1 MIKYWCCAILLIGFA
16 RNAFAQGK
24 AKAIDKVIVIEK
36 NEQWFGGTV
45 DDGSKMPY
53 QNNYTFNLYGNN
65 KDNQAAPLLLSTS
78 GRYVWSNEPFEFT
91 FINNQLIITR
101 ARGNVVVEKAG
112 SSLRDAFKGVSHIQ
126 FAASGKMPDTLLFS
140 KPQYNTWIELVY
152 NQNQEDILKYAHHI
166 IDNGFPPGVLMI
178 DDNWADHYGKF
189 SFRKDRFP
197 DAKKMLSELHHM
209 GFKVMIWVSP
219 FISPDTQVFRELLA
233 KKLVLMDTKGQGTTW
248 QTATEPI
255 LINWWNGYSAEMD
268 FTNPAAVDWYHGQL
282 QYMVNT
288 YGVDGFKF
296 DAGDVEFYPEKA
308 LTYKKASPNEQC
320 ELWGQFAAFYPL
332 NEYRAMWKR
341 GGQPLAER
349 LRDKKHSWA
358 DLQKLIPNALS
369 AGLLGYQFTCPD
381 MIGGGEYGSFIGL
394 DKLDQELLVRSAQCA
409 ALMPMMQFSVA
420 PWRVLDSLHLKAV
433 KKAVDLRLKHTPY
446 LLALVESAAA
456 SGEPVARSL
465 EYEFPNQGYAAI
477 KDQFMLGSKYM
488 IAPVLAKGTH
498 RKVVFPKGRWKD
510 EDGHVFTGPMLKEAD
525 VPLDKLLV
533 YEKLD

>member
-1 MIKYWCCAILLIGFA
+1 MLLMCVGLCV
-16 RNAFAQGK
+16 FAQDKDNTSGK
-24 AKAIDKVIVIEK
+24 IISLEQGEK
-36 NEQWFGGTV
+36 WFGGTV
-45 DDGSKMPY
+45 DDGWKMPFQDAY
-53 QNNYTFNLYGNN
+53 SFNLYGNN
-65 KDNQAAPLLLSTS
+65 KDNQAAPLLLSTK
-78 GRYVWSNEPFEFT
+78 GRYVWSSEPFEFT
-91 FINNQLIITR
+91 FKNNQLIITH
-101 ARGNVVVEKAG
+101 AIGEVVVEKPG
-112 SSLRDAFKGVSHIQ
+112 NSLAQAFKSASQHY

-152 NQNQEDILKYAHHI
+152 NQNQEDILKYAHRI

-197 DAKKMLSELHHM
+197 DAKKMIAELHAL
-209 GFKVMIWVSP
+209 GFKVMIWVCP

-233 KKLVLMDTKGQGTTW
+233 QKLLLMDAKGNNKLNW
-248 QTATEPI
+248 QTAAEPA
-255 LINWWNGYSAEMD
+255 LISWWNGYSASMD
-268 FTNPAAVDWYHGQL
+268 FTNPAAVKWYHEQL
-282 QYMVNT
+282 QFMAGT

-296 DAGDVEFYPEKA
+296 DAGDVEFYPETA

-349 LRDKKHSWA
+349 LRDKKHSWE
-358 DLQKLIPNALS
+358 DLQKLIPNAVS

-394 DKLDQELLVRSAQCA
+394 AQIDQELLVRSAQCA

-420 PWRVLDSLHLKAV
+420 PWRVLDSVHLKAV
-433 KKAVDLRLKHTPY
+433 KKAVAIRMKYTPY
-446 LLALVESAAA
+446 LLALVQSAAV

-465 EYEFPNQGYAAI
+465 EYEFPNQGYDSV
-477 KDQFMLGSKYM
+477 KDQFMLGSKLM
-488 IAPVLAKGTH
+488 VAPMLSKSNR
-498 RKVVFPKGRWKD
+498 RKVMFPKGKWKA
-510 EDGHVFTGPMLKEAD
+510 ENGQLFKGPLLKEVD
-525 VPLDKLLV
+525 VPLDALLV
-533 YEKLD
+533 YEKIN